1 MNIQTSLVFVK
12 KLNELCGLDDSD
24 LIYTMVPLIDSKPSY
39 MEGIY
44 SHTLDK
50 LPLVIDS
57 SLNVFAGV
65 KGDFAKSSYVY
76 LRVKEEKED
85 FIKKITDSKQLLK
98 LGGISFGDSRCEAAF
113 AALSSIYLRS
123 FIVPV
128 QFFLPHSSVCSGQ
141 WDFWDKIDYMELVE
155 KANQKGKIRLLCG
168 RLLKS
173 SVWETKFKADDFPE
187 IVKRRLVKEKKL
199 DKKLDPNALMK
210 AMIIRMGELASPSIN
225 YDVIDFSIRSFFT
238 YLGVK
243 QYLRVDREMLF
254 LRRFE
259 EEMKGILVG
268 V

>member
-1 MNIQTSLVFVK
+1 MNVQTSLVFVK
-12 KLNELCGLDDSD
+12 KLNDLCGLDNSN
-24 LIYTMVPLIDSKPSY
+24 LIYTMVPLIDSKPGH

-57 SLNVFAGV
+57 SLGVFAGV
-65 KGDFAKSSYVY
+65 KGDFAKSSYAY
-76 LRVKEEKED
+76 LRIKEEKED
-85 FIKKITDSKQLLK
+85 FIKKLTDSSQLLR
-98 LGGISFGDSRCEAAF
+98 LGSISFGDSRCDAAF
-113 AALSSIYLRS
+113 AALSQIYLSS

-141 WDFWDKIDYMELVE
+141 WGFWDKIDYMELVE
-155 KANQKGKIRLLCG
+155 KANKKDKVRLLCD
-168 RLLKS
+168 RLNKS
-173 SVWETKFKADDFPE
+173 DVWKTKFEADDFPE

-225 YDVIDFSIRSFFT
+225 YEVIDFSIRSFFT

-259 EEMKGILVG
+259 EEMKKVLVG